1 MGFNGDYRG
10 LINQKQGCWWIYPLV
25 NCHITTENHHFKFGK
40 STISTGPFSI
50 AMLND
55 QNV

>member
-25 NCHITTENHHFKFGK
+25 NCHITMENHHFKFGK
-40 STISTGPFSI
+40 SRNSMSHF
-50 AMLND
+50 
-55 QNV
+55 Q